1 MIQERGLLIHDGMA
15 DEAPPPPERPEHGGM
30 RRELSHS

>member
-1 MIQERGLLIHDGMA
+1 MIQERGLVHDGMA
-15 DEAPPPPERPEHGGM
+15 DEAPPPPKRPEHGGM